1 MTGYE
6 PAEQP
11 APGER
16 LVKLNTTETPFPPS
30 PRVITA
36 IRDIEPEPL
45 RVYPPPAAQQFCET
59 AGALHGV
66 AAQNIIAGNGS
77 DEILGI
83 VLRTFVGAGAR
94 VASPWPTYPSFTALC
109 EIQGAEHAQA
119 PWLEAWR
126 LPAAQLL
133 ALRPAAIY
141 LASPND
147 PSGTA
152 VSPSE
157 VAELAGRFKGP
168 LIVDEAFADF
178 ADANCISLLA
188 ENENLI
194 ITRSLSK
201 GYALAGL
208 RFGYAIA
215 HEQVIAQMMKVKDR
229 CNTDILSQA
238 AAVAA
243 LEDQEYA
250 DRTWKHVREERARL
264 TLELQLF
271 GFDVAPSQAN
281 FVLARHADQE
291 AAQLYE
297 GLRKQGVLVHHWSG
311 EGMADSL
318 RITVGASQENNALL
332 GALES
337 LLEKSG
343 GQSKA
348 DTSVP

>member
-1 MTGYE
+1 MAGYE

-30 PRVITA
+30 PRVIAA

-45 RVYPPPAAQQFCET
+45 RVYPPPVAPAFCE
-59 AGALHGV
+59 AAAALHGV
-66 AAQNIIAGNGS
+66 GPRNIIAGNGS

-83 VLRTFVGAGAR
+83 VLRTFVGAGER
-94 VASPWPTYPSFTALC
+94 VASPWPTYPPFATLC
-109 EIQGAEHAQA
+109 EVHGAVHAQA

-133 ALRPAAIY
+133 ALRAAAIY
-141 LASPND
+141 VAIPND

-152 VSPSE
+152 VTPAE

-178 ADANCISLLA
+178 ADENCIGLLA

-215 HEQVIAQMMKVKDR
+215 HEQLIAQMMKVKDR

-250 DRTWKHVREERARL
+250 GRTWKHVREERARL

-281 FVLARHADQE
+281 FVLARHAGQE
-291 AAQLYE
+291 AAQIYE
-297 GLRKQGVLVHHWSG
+297 GLRKQGVLVHHWRG
-311 EGMADSL
+311 QGVPDAL

-343 GQSKA
+343 PGAKA
-348 DTSVP
+348 DTPVP